1 LPGTFNFDSF
11 HEMAQED
18 PALAERAKRARRIT
32 RNPKQYK
39 VCGGCDSIV
48 AAKVNLCP
56 NCHGYRFE
64 SDLSVVVK
72 QAKTLAQREQQT
84 VLSEDL
90 L

>member
-1 LPGTFNFDSF
+1 MG
-11 HEMAQED
+11 QED
-18 PALAERAKRARRIT
+18 PALIERSKRARRIA

-56 NCHGYRFE
+56 NCHSYRFE

-72 QAKTLAQREQQT
+72 QAETLAQREQQT

>member
-1 LPGTFNFDSF
+1 MG
-11 HEMAQED
+11 QED
-18 PALAERAKRARRIT
+18 PTLIERAKRARRIA

-39 VCGGCDSIV
+39 VCCGCDSIV

-64 SDLSVVVK
+64 SDRELVVK
-72 QAKTLAQREQQT
+72 QAKALSQREQQT
-84 VLSEDL
+84 VLNEDL

>member
-1 LPGTFNFDSF
+1 MG
-11 HEMAQED
+11 ED

-32 RNPKQYK
+32 RNPAQYK

-48 AAKVNLCP
+48 ATKVNLCP

-64 SDLSVVVK
+64 CDLERVVE
-72 QAKTLAQREQQT
+72 QANALAQREQQT